1 MERIPLDQVQLISD
15 TSVPLFTGDKQ
26 IEFSDDFNTDGFVV
40 VRQTQP
46 LPLSLISA
54 YPRITINEG

>member
-1 MERIPLDQVQLISD
+1 
-15 TSVPLFTGDKQ
+15 VPLFTGDKQ

-46 LPLSLISA
+46 LPLSLLSA